1 MRALATW
8 SGAIAGLLLILVG
21 SLIPAAVLVPVAELP
36 PRLLSLV
43 VKMKSEAFK
52 ILYALL

>member
-21 SLIPAAVLVPVAELP
+21 SLIPAAVLLPVAELP
-36 PRLLSLV
+36 P
-43 VKMKSEAFK
+43 
-52 ILYALL
+52 